1 MSDADTSSYLSSLGA
16 DSPVVQELLAYNE
29 NKFVHCAHSVALE
42 DESFVAVWDEYRYE
56 AESIGVFAC
65 LRERLLQL
73 QFPIREGISAT
84 AAYTAATLRGA
95 APPDGC
101 DLELTDSQGLQLEIH
116 PTAAGRIPLIITSN
130 RSDFVAL
137 VCALARKNEP
147 SEIPSAMGA
156 CLISGYNN
164 WDRVHRYRTLWR
176 STHRDGNW
184 PAEFGLLAAKK
195 HLYQDRFI
203 ILSDG
208 PYSGVPATE
217 MNLSDDE
224 WRAISLII
232 RREHE
237 CAHYYTRRML
247 GSMQNNLLDEIIAD
261 YMGIIEVAGTF
272 RADWFLRFMGLE
284 SMPDYRRGGR
294 FENYIGGL
302 SEAAIAILQRVVV
315 HAAENLESHGPRY
328 RCHSSLPAA
337 KACVLRQLTSMTLV
351 EMASVDIPAG
361 MDAHR

>member
-1 MSDADTSSYLSSLGA
+1 MSYTDTSSYISSLGA
-16 DSPVVQELLAYNE
+16 DSSVVQELLAYNE
-29 NKFVHCAHSVALE
+29 NRFVHCAHSVALE
-42 DESFVAVWDEYRYE
+42 DEPFVAIWDEYSCE
-56 AESIGVFAC
+56 AESIGVFDC
-65 LRERLLQL
+65 LQERLLQL

-95 APPDGC
+95 APAKGC
-101 DLELTDSQGLQLEIH
+101 GLELTDSQGLQLKIH

-147 SEIPSAMGA
+147 AEIPSAMGA
-156 CLISGYNN
+156 CLIGGYNN
-164 WDRVHRYRTLWR
+164 WDRVHRYRTKWR
-176 STHRDGNW
+176 TTNSDGNW
-184 PAEFGLLAAKK
+184 PAEFRLFAAKK

-208 PYSGVPATE
+208 PYSGVPASK
-217 MNLSDDE
+217 MNLSDVE
-224 WRAISLII
+224 WRAISLAI

-284 SMPDYRRGGR
+284 SMPDYRGGGR

-302 SEAAIAILQRVVV
+302 SQAATAILQRVVV
-315 HAAENLESHGPRY
+315 HASENLESRGPRY
-328 RCHSSLPAA
+328 RCTSPSPAA
-337 KACVLRQLTSMTLV
+337 KARVLRHLTSMTLV
-351 EMASVDIPAG
+351 EMASTDIPAA
-361 MDAHR
+361 MDACS